1 MLMLC
6 STEMEE
12 EMALLQAELVQVA
25 KEREE
30 LTKRADK
37 LHTDL
42 QSKF

>member
-30 LTKRADK
+30 LTKRTDK
-37 LHTDL
+37 LHADL